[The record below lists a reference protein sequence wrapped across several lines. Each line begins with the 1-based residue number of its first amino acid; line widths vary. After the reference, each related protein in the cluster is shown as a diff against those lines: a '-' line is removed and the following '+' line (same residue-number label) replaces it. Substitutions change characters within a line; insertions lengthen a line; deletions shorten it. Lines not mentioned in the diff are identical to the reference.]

1 MRRFNKKL
9 VQQKRGSM
17 IYGCSRYGRT
27 GKLYGDMAEYKTSER
42 FLMDSK
48 ASFDG
53 KQVKQELMCS
63 GQSIKCV

>member
-1 MRRFNKKL
+1 MAAAGTD
-9 VQQKRGSM
+9 V
-17 IYGCSRYGRT
+17 
-27 GKLYGDMAEYKTSER
+27 LYGDMAEYKTSER

-63 GQSIKCV
+63 GLQRRRGKVYAEVKV